1 MPKKLLLADN
11 SITIQKVVE
20 FSLSTEGFNVTSA
33 RDGDTAVKLAEE
45 IRPDIILADIFLPQI
60 DGYELCKRIRASAE
74 LKDIPIIL
82 LVGKPDSFD
91 MNKANLAGASD
102 FINKPFESSELI
114 DKIISYAGND
124 SENNYEVIE
133 ISEEEAEPVKEA
145 TLSPIG
151 PIEEKEEEIK
161 EDIELISFENLDK
174 AREFEDEIIPKT
186 ATIEPKEENVDKNIP
201 FYDITELGETI
212 ESKPSVR
219 APSKEEIESAI
230 KGMVSTDDLKR
241 ELSEI
246 LEENVKGLMRTMPS
260 NQIKEQIVAA
270 VQRYVKE
277 AASGISKD
285 EIMAEMNKVLNYAV
299 RERIGG
305 IPTSE
310 IKEEQLRIVRES
322 TKDTVK
328 SISPD
333 TIIKELKKII
343 EEQGKKIIED
353 IGSSEAIKEIVREN
367 IQKAFLGDIKDK
379 INLFIE
385 QEIKRLATGISMEE
399 INKRI
404 EKATANIFEEKIEGL
419 LLNISKDMAEKIT
432 WEVVPSLAEVIINKE
447 IERITAEG

>member
-33 RDGDTAVKLAEE
+33 RDGDTAMKLADE

-60 DGYELCKRIRASAE
+60 NGYELCKRIRASAE

-91 MNKANLAGASD
+91 MNKANLSGASD

-114 DKIISYAGND
+114 DKIISYTGNN

-133 ISEEEAEPVKEA
+133 IPEEEATPVKEEA
-145 TLSPIG
+145 PSPIAQ
-151 PIEEKEEEIK
+151 KEEEIK
-161 EDIELISFENLDK
+161 EEIELVSFENLDK
-174 AREFEDEIIPKT
+174 ARELEDEIIPKT

-230 KGMVSTDDLKR
+230 KGMVSADDLKR
-241 ELSEI
+241 ELSAI

-260 NQIKEQIVAA
+260 NQVKEQMATA

-277 AASGISKD
+277 TASGISKD
-285 EIMAEMNKVLNYAV
+285 EIMAEMNRVLNYAV

-310 IKEEQLRIVRES
+310 IKEEQLRIIRES
-322 TKDTVK
+322 TKDAVK

-333 TIIKELKKII
+333 TFIKELKKNI

-353 IGSSEAIKEIVREN
+353 IGSSESIKEIVREN
-367 IQKAFLGDIKDK
+367 IQKAFSGDIKDR

-385 QEIKRLATGISMEE
+385 QEIKRLASGISMEE

-404 EKATANIFEEKIEGL
+404 EKATANIFEERIEGL
-419 LLNISKDMAEKIT
+419 LLNISRDMAEKIT

-447 IERITAEG
+447 IEKIKAED

>member
-133 ISEEEAEPVKEA
+133 ISEEEAAPVKEA
-145 TLSPIG
+145 ASFPIAQ
-151 PIEEKEEEIK
+151 KEEEIK

-241 ELSEI
+241 ELSTI

-260 NQIKEQIVAA
+260 NQVKEQIAMN

-277 AASGISKD
+277 TASGISKD
-285 EIMAEMNKVLNYAV
+285 EIMAEMNKVLNYVV

-305 IPTSE
+305 ITTSE
-310 IKEEQLRIVRES
+310 IKEEQLRIIRES
-322 TKDTVK
+322 TKDAVK

-333 TIIKELKKII
+333 TIMRELKKNI
-343 EEQGKKIIED
+343 EEQSKKIIED
-353 IGSSEAIKEIVREN
+353 IGSGGSINEIVREN
-367 IQKAFLGDIKDK
+367 IQKAFSGDIKDRM
-379 INLFIE
+379 NLFIE
-385 QEIKRLATGISMEE
+385 QEIKRLASGISMEE

-447 IERITAEG
+447 IERIKAED